1 MPLRA
6 DGIGIEIY
14 EASCFIAGLEIEVR
28 ELKEM
33 PAEHDAVGVA
43 SAGEVTG
50 NHMCAECGRRIPEHD
65 IAHMD
70 R

>member
-6 DGIGIEIY
+6 RDIGPELY
-14 EASCFIAGLEIEVR
+14 ETACFIFGLKIEVR
-28 ELKEM
+28 ELEEV

-50 NHMCAECGRRIPEHD
+50 DHLCPECGRRIPEHD
-65 IAHMD
+65 TPQMD